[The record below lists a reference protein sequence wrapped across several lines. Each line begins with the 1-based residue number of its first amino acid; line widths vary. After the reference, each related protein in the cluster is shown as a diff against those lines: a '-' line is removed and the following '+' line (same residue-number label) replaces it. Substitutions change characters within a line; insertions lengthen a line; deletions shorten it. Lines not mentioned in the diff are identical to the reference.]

1 MKRTVVRFS
10 LALALVAVVALLS
23 FALAA
28 PQEAAADAQFTH
40 PWVVF
45 VSNNVLATE
54 RGLWDDIAA
63 GAPAGEAGLLWFVN
77 NQPVDESVGYK
88 TTHVAISTSTFRNLS
103 VRAALNDGAIFR
115 VGYALNNP
123 AAACVYPPALTWLAA
138 EADGLYRVKTFPLP
152 LQGTVRAICIVLTD
166 NPDGVATGRSNVL
179 IDYIALRNAAGGV
192 GWVEHFSGAGPF

>member
-10 LALALVAVVALLS
+10 LVLALVAVLALLS

-28 PQEAAADAQFTH
+28 PQEAAADAEFTH

-77 NQPVDESVGYK
+77 SQPVDESVGYM
-88 TTHVAISTSTFRNLS
+88 TTQVAVSTTWYRILT
-103 VRAALNDGAIFR
+103 VRAALSDGAIFI

-123 AAACVYPPALTWLAA
+123 AAPCAYYAPLVWGV
-138 EADGLYRVKTFPLP
+138 ADSDGAYRVKSFALP
-152 LQGTVRAICIVLTD
+152 LGAVVRKICIALTD
-166 NPDGVATGRSNVL
+166 NADAIAFGRSNVL
-179 IDYIALRNAAGGV
+179 IDYIYLRSTTGAIGWREDFAG
-192 GWVEHFSGAGPF
+192 SP